1 MNHMIDNKEI
11 THSIVIMN
19 LSVHFWKKR
28 YLIYRIL
35 VNKKKKLLRK
45 QKRFIVFVKFHSL
58 QLCKIT
64 MLAEKL
70 RLIGT
75 EMEKKRCYRKKKK
88 NN

>member
-1 MNHMIDNKEI
+1 MNHMIDNKEF

-35 VNKKKKLLRK
+35 
-45 QKRFIVFVKFHSL
+45 FIAFVKFHSL
-58 QLCKIT
+58 QLCEIT

-70 RLIGT
+70 RIIGT
-75 EMEKKRCYRKKKK
+75 EMEKSVAPEKKIYIFF
-88 NN
+88 